1 MKNQGQTKVSYSPL
15 MQSYF
20 LYSALLAL
28 KLLAL
33 VPIASVAKC
42 PDTVRRANL
51 SDLKHLTPFWLVAAL
66 YMTTSPD
73 LFLATSLLRVYLAAR
88 LISAISYM
96 VELPKCVQENAF
108 IASFV
113 ITCYMGS
120 SVVLYYRSA
129 L

>member
-1 MKNQGQTKVSYSPL
+1 MACATPCSLL

-33 VPIASVAKC
+33 APLASVVCNPEKAQ
-42 PDTVRRANL
+42 RANI
-51 SDLKHLTPFWLVAAL
+51 SDLKNLTPFWLVAAL

-73 LFLATSLLRVYLAAR
+73 ETTAIALLRVYVVAR
-88 LISAISYM
+88 FIAVAGYFQK
-96 VELPKCVQENAF
+96 LPKTLTEVAF
-108 IASFV
+108 FVSFG
-113 ITCYMGS
+113 ITSFMGS
-120 SVVLYYRSA
+120 WVVYTYKTA

>member
-1 MKNQGQTKVSYSPL
+1 MACATPCSLL

-33 VPIASVAKC
+33 APMAAIACHPEKVQ
-42 PDTVRRANL
+42 RANI
-51 SDLKHLTPFWLVAAL
+51 SDLKNLTPFWLVAAL

-73 LFLATSLLRVYLAAR
+73 EATAIALLRVYVIARFIAAIGYVQR
-88 LISAISYM
+88 
-96 VELPKCVQENAF
+96 LPKTATELAF
-108 IASFV
+108 FVSFA
-113 ITCYMGS
+113 ITSFMGS
-120 SVVLYYRSA
+120 WVVYTYRAA

>member
-1 MKNQGQTKVSYSPL
+1 MSIESASSFL

-33 VPIASVAKC
+33 IPLASIVCNPEK
-42 PDTVRRANL
+42 VKRANI
-51 SDLKHLTPFWLVAAL
+51 SDLKNLTPFWLVAAL

-73 LFLATSLLRVYLAAR
+73 PIAARSLLRLYVFARMIAAVGYLHTLPRLAKEMAFFVSFAITSFMGANVVY
-88 LISAISYM
+88 
-96 VELPKCVQENAF
+96 
-108 IASFV
+108 
-113 ITCYMGS
+113 T
-120 SVVLYYRSA
+120 YRSA